1 MARGK
6 GLYKRGNVYWLR
18 YADSEGKMHYESSG
32 SEVYY
37 VASDLLATR
46 RNEVKDGKLP
56 IKYQQHTFFGLA
68 DEYIKIMNYQRA
80 FKSKRTIIKHL
91 REHFGDIKLKD
102 FNTKI
107 VEEFK
112 IKLMSAR
119 KPATVNR
126 HLATLSH
133 MFSKAEQW
141 EMVDQD
147 INKKVKNVKPLYED
161 NQRLR
166 FLTVEEC
173 KDLINAASDSIKP
186 IIIIGINTGLRRS
199 NVLSLSWDNI
209 DFENNIISIKTSK
222 SNTVINMPMNDIV
235 KQTLMNIPRI
245 KDQNHLFSGIGG
257 RVRKTVCDAFDKAC
271 KKAGLKDVTFHTL
284 RHTFGSTLA
293 IQGTDIITIKEL
305 MHHKTIKVTMRYMHL
320 QPSQK
325 TQAITNLNNIF
336 KNLPTIQSTV
346 QV

>member
-6 GLYKRGNVYWLR
+6 GIYKRGNVYWLR

-37 VASDLLATR
+37 IASDLLLSK

-56 IKYQQHTFFGLA
+56 IKYKKVTFFTLA

-91 REHFGDIKLKD
+91 KEHFGDIKLID
-102 FNTKI
+102 FNTKA

-112 IKLMSAR
+112 VKLMSTR
-119 KPATVNR
+119 RPATVNR

-133 MFSKAEQW
+133 MFSKASTW
-141 EMVDQD
+141 EMVEEG
-147 INKKVKNVKPLYED
+147 INKKVKCVKPLYED

-166 FLTVEEC
+166 FLTVQEC

-186 IIIIGINTGLRRS
+186 IIIIGLNTGLRRA
-199 NVLSLSWDNI
+199 NILSLSWDSI
-209 DFENNIISIKTSK
+209 DLNNNMISIKTSK
-222 SNTVINMPMNDIV
+222 NNEVINIPMNDQV
-235 KQTLMNIPRI
+235 KQTIINIPRV
-245 KDQNHLFSGIGG
+245 KNQNHLFCGIGG
-257 RVRKTVCDAFDKAC
+257 KVRKTVCDAFDKAC
-271 KKAGLKDVTFHTL
+271 IIAGLKDVTFHTL
-284 RHTFGSTLA
+284 RHTFGSHLA
-293 IQGTDIITIKEL
+293 IGGTDIITIKEL
-305 MHHKTIKVTMRYMHL
+305 MHHKSIKVTMRYMHL
-320 QPSQK
+320 QPSSK
-325 TQAITNLNNIF
+325 TQAIANLNNVF